1 MRLSRWESHSFVP
14 SSILEHEMAIDCK
27 VFGHAGLVPVAH
39 VLSKGDR
46 TVAELAAA
54 ARCSRC
60 RCRAKIVGTYRFV
73 YGGQSDIAITLTGQM
88 PHDGWLYLDQAFVCK
103 GAVPDDLTIVGA
115 RHRNYAGGARAVLLG
130 AAMPQVPLGL
140 VA

>member
-1 MRLSRWESHSFVP
+1 M
-14 SSILEHEMAIDCK
+14 
-27 VFGHAGLVPVAH
+27 
-39 VLSKGDR
+39 
-46 TVAELAAA
+46 
-54 ARCSRC
+54 
-60 RCRAKIVGTYRFV
+60 GTYRIV
-73 YGGQSDIAITLTGQM
+73 YEGRSDIAIALTGQM
-88 PHDGWLYLDQAFVCK
+88 QQDGWLYLEQAFVCK